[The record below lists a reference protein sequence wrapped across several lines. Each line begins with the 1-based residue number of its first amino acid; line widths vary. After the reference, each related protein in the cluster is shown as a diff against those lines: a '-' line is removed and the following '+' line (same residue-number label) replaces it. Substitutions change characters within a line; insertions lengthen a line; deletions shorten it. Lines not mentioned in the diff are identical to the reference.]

1 MFTPCHREEGALR
14 LTWRSHALDLDG
26 VAWFDSTRLRR
37 YARNDIIK
45 DTFASLLNI
54 QTTHDRCTGVDAS
67 RSALYIASTLQK
79 KRFQPPTR
87 PAVYGCFF

>member
-37 YARNDIIK
+37 YARNDIINNDIIK
-45 DTFASLLNI
+45 DTFAALLSHPG
-54 QTTHDRCTGVDAS
+54 QGAPAPQS
-67 RSALYIASTLQK
+67 RNLS
-79 KRFQPPTR
+79 
-87 PAVYGCFF
+87 